1 MRQMVR
7 VSIESSR
14 NGGWVV
20 CDRCRVADSPPAR
33 MLGLLGRRALDP
45 GEGLMIT
52 RAFAIHTLFMSFAI
66 DAVFLDARFSV
77 IGVRSRLRPWRAT
90 AVRGAAAV
98 LELGAGEAERRGVTV
113 GQRLR
118 LDPMRGLR

>member
-77 IGVRSRLRPWRAT
+77 IGVRSRLRPWRGGGG
-90 AVRGAAAV
+90 RGAGVRVGVAAGGGGGGRV
-98 LELGAGEAERRGVTV
+98 
-113 GQRLR
+113 
-118 LDPMRGLR
+118 

>member
-77 IGVRSRLRPWRAT
+77 IGVRSRLRPWRA
-90 AVRGAAAV
+90 AGVPGAGGGLAA
-98 LELGAGEAERRGVTV
+98 GAGEGAGRGVS
-113 GQRLR
+113 
-118 LDPMRGLR
+118 